1 MEKGS
6 LPTSTNTPDSKPN
19 TVSLANLDG
28 KKIIH
33 KTFRT
38 GDSMPPHHA
47 PVDVFVLVL
56 AGQMAITLDEQHD
69 QFGAGN
75 FVVFP
80 AGHIH
85 ALTCLQDAELLIY
98 R

>member
-6 LPTSTNTPDSKPN
+6 LPICMNTTANQTS

-38 GDSMPPHHA
+38 GDSMPPHQA

-56 AGQMAITLDEQHD
+56 AGQMIITLDEQHD
-69 QFGAGN
+69 QFSAGN

-80 AGHIH
+80 AGHTH